1 MSSKYAIQDWAG
13 KLDQQVF
20 NCIKQSIVD
29 EFQPSKIMI
38 FGSYADG
45 SATPDSD
52 VDIMAVV
59 GDDQKVGREATVRGR
74 LAIRRALKAVGK
86 NLAFDLILAKQA
98 VFDAAK
104 LQNGTIQHVA
114 DQQGL
119 VIYGH

>member
-1 MSSKYAIQDWAG
+1 
-13 KLDQQVF
+13 
-20 NCIKQSIVD
+20 
-29 EFQPSKIMI
+29 MI

-59 GDDQKVGREATVRGR
+59 SNDQQSGREATLRGR
-74 LAIRRALKAVGK
+74 LAIRRALKALGK
-86 NLAFDLILAKQA
+86 NMAFDLILAKQA

-104 LQNGTIQHVA
+104 VQNGTIQHVA
-114 DQQGL
+114 DKQGL